1 MIATL
6 SLISLLAVG
15 QPPERSD
22 YLLTTRLGRAQELVY
37 KGTYDEQS
45 AGGEVEFR
53 RTYWMQASVIVLE
66 STATD
71 SEVAFLTILRQRGAR
86 GAKIETSNPS
96 SVRLELMRLDS
107 HGHLK
112 PEPGVNLAVP
122 LEGPPTIETGAV
134 MELPARRVS
143 VDTNWDQDEPGRP
156 AHTWTVVGTE
166 TVKGTPCLKIVGI
179 QKSEDWETAK
189 ARADRAAWRR
199 QDTVWLEPRLGVAY
213 KVERRIE
220 RRDAGHK
227 EPGYH
232 SVLMYELDS
241 QVEHL
246 RETHFDLVR
255 EIKRAHSLS
264 ETAAPLLLTPAKYT
278 TQIDQVLES
287 IKKHLENSS
296 PTPYREATLHLQRRL
311 ESARRGD
318 APPTPLNPDSPELTI
333 AAVGRP
339 APDFIAPDMLTKESI
354 RFGRWK
360 GKPMLLMFYST
371 SSPFSTD
378 LLQLARDVQKDSKG
392 DVAVVI
398 LVMSNDPETVRK
410 QWSEAHVSVPT
421 LDGRGLRQSYDVKD
435 TPKMLVVDAD
445 GVIRGAEVGWGRETR
460 ETILDDLRLC
470 KPRKTNAEKEP
481 PAHP

>member
-22 YLLTTRLGRAQELVY
+22 WLLTARLGRAQELVY

-45 AGGEVEFR
+45 VGGDVEFR
-53 RTYWMQASVIVLE
+53 RTYWVQGSVFVVD

-71 SEVAFLTILRQRGAR
+71 AEVAFLTILRQRGAR
-86 GAKIETSNPS
+86 GSKIETAAPS
-96 SVRLELMRLDS
+96 SVRLEIMRLDS
-107 HGHLK
+107 HGRLK

-134 MELPARRVS
+134 MQLPARRVS
-143 VDTNWDQDEPGRP
+143 IDTNWDQEEAGRP
-156 AHTWTVVGTE
+156 TRTWTVVGTE
-166 TVKGTPCLKIVGI
+166 TVKGTPCVKMVGI

-189 ARADRAAWRR
+189 ARADRVAWRR
-199 QDTVWLEPRLGVAY
+199 EDTVWLEPRLGVAY
-213 KVERRIE
+213 KLERRIE
-220 RRDAGHK
+220 RREAGHK
-227 EPGYH
+227 EAGYH

-255 EIKRAHSLS
+255 EIKRAHTLAES
-264 ETAAPLLLTPAKYT
+264 AAPLLLTPAKYT
-278 TQIDQVLES
+278 SQIDQLLES
-287 IKKHLENSS
+287 IKKHLENSA
-296 PTPYREATLHLQRRL
+296 PTPYREATVHLQRRL

-318 APPTPLNPDSPELTI
+318 APPAPLNPDSPELSI
-333 AAVGRP
+333 AAVGRL
-339 APDFIAPDMLTKESI
+339 APDFIAPDMLTNESN
-354 RFGRWK
+354 RLRRWK

-371 SSPFSTD
+371 RSPFSTD
-378 LLQLARDVQKDSKG
+378 LLQLAQDVQTAGKG

-398 LVMSNDPETVRK
+398 LVLSNDPETVRK
-410 QWSEAHVSVPT
+410 QWTEAHVTVPV

-435 TPKMLVVDAD
+435 TPKILVVDAD
-445 GVIRGAEVGWGRETR
+445 GVVRGVEVGWGRETR
-460 ETILDDLRLC
+460 ETILEDLRLC
-470 KPRKTNAEKEP
+470 KPRKTGEKEP
-481 PAHP
+481 TPRP